1 MNSELEKLH
10 AYPFEKLEKLLNG
23 IEVITEEPLI
33 SLAIGEPKHQTPKFI
48 PTLTPPITNN
58 NDKKSK

>member
-33 SLAIGEPKHQTPKFI
+33 SLAIGQPTHQTPKFRFDV
-48 PTLTPPITNN
+48 L
-58 NDKKSK
+58 